1 MYPAFLFIITWEEKK
16 LLFERTKTI
25 KTQSEMDA
33 APLSINGLFS
43 LSTTTPSSALNTAI
57 AIQETN
63 VGP

>member
-1 MYPAFLFIITWEEKK
+1 MYPAFLFISTWEEKR

-43 LSTTTPSSALNTAI
+43 LSTPIPT
-57 AIQETN
+57 
-63 VGP
+63 

>member
-1 MYPAFLFIITWEEKK
+1 MYPAFLFISTWEEKK

-43 LSTTTPSSALNTAI
+43 LSTPTTTPSTALNT